1 MNHQRHTSP
10 HPARLVRRTL
20 GFLFLG
26 IGILGSLLPIIPGW
40 PGLFVA
46 ILLLGRRDPT
56 LRRLHLVGRRSL
68 RTLRTSRVPHM
79 RRVGRWL
86 SDQYVGMRRIM
97 RPKLIWAEKFFV

>member
-1 MNHQRHTSP
+1 MNQQNFTTL
-10 HPARLVRRTL
+10 HPAHVVRRTL

-26 IGILGSLLPIIPGW
+26 VGIVGSLLPILPGW

-56 LRRLHLVGRRSL
+56 LRRLHLFGRRRL
-68 RTLRTSRVPHM
+68 RSLRTSRVPHM

-86 SDQYVGMRRIM
+86 SDQYVGMRRLIT
-97 RPKLIWAEKFFV
+97 PKLIWAEKFFV